1 MGIEYLYLVGLA
13 LMGGC
18 CTFFR
23 KRYTQV
29 TSGSSLTGSLFYIMA
44 VGIISL
50 FSYWAMAGGT
60 IHTDSRTLIYSVA
73 SSFVYVAVNVISLFS
88 YQKVNLV
95 LLAIFNK
102 SLTIIN
108 WLMGILIFNET
119 PTVNNVISVVILLI
133 AVFMPLIDLKDN
145 KKNLK
150 TTYLIGGTLLILN
163 TLNSLLSKTYLMHPS
178 VDSSHMSSMLFFTN
192 GLMIFPPI
200 FIMLFRR
207 KRHPEEFKQ
216 ECSHIRWPAIA
227 CIVLACCFGNP
238 GQLLSSML
246 MKVIPLVQ
254 FSILTSAL
262 NSIVLL
268 LVSKF
273 LFKEKLGKST
283 IIAFVMSTI
292 AIIINGL

>member
-1 MGIEYLYLVGLA
+1 MGIEYLYLVVLA
-13 LMGGC
+13 LMGGG

-23 KRYTQV
+23 KKYTQV

-44 VGIISL
+44 VGFISL
-50 FSYWAMAGGT
+50 FSYWGMAGGT
-60 IHTDSRTLIYSVA
+60 IHTDSRTMIYAIA

-102 SLTIIN
+102 SMTIIN
-108 WLMGILIFNET
+108 WLMGIVVFGET

-133 AVFMPLIDLKDN
+133 AVFMPLLDLKDN

-150 TTYLIGGTLLILN
+150 TTYLIGATLLVLN
-163 TLNSLLSKTYLMHPS
+163 TINSLLSKTYLMHPS
-178 VDSSHMSSMLFFTN
+178 VDASHMSSMLFFTN

-200 FIMLFRR
+200 FIMLFRY
-207 KRHPEEFKQ
+207 KKDPVAIKGEISK
-216 ECSHIRWPAIA
+216 IRWSAIA

-246 MKVIPLVQ
+246 MKIIPLVQ

-283 IIAFVMSTI
+283 IIAFIMSTI
-292 AIIINGL
+292 AIIINAL